1 MSEPHER
8 LSQAMNT
15 RRLELDMKWNAVA
28 TEAGISPEALR
39 AIRRGDYKPSPLTA
53 RRLDDALQWPAGT
66 VLAFYDPQGP
76 GTAGQAPA
84 TGAAPPGPPA
94 DDTADPTALAVRQ
107 MARHLEAMEARL
119 TELTEEVAR
128 LRGERQP

>member
-8 LSQAMNT
+8 LSQAMNA

-28 TEAGISPEALR
+28 TEAGVSPEALR

-66 VLAFYDPQGP
+66 VLSYYDPQGP
-76 GTAGQAPA
+76 GVARQAPA
-84 TGAAPPGPPA
+84 TGAAPPGQP
-94 DDTADPTALAVRQ
+94 DGDSSDPTAQAMLQ

-128 LRGERQP
+128 LRGERQS